1 MLVQLLSYIDT
12 FFWFFAIAGTLLF
25 LLRFLLMFVGFG
37 ETEGFGHDHHADA
50 DFKMLSIHSMTGFFM
65 IFGWTGLAALH
76 QFHLPVEWA
85 SLVAFG
91 CGLFCLFVLRQLFRG
106 AHKLVSRGRCLN
118 FDDAVGKCGHVYQ
131 RIPAKGTG
139 KIIVTY
145 GGFQHEMEAI
155 SANAQ
160 EIPSFT
166 QIEVVRI
173 LDGQKAVVIQK

>member
-1 MLVQLLSYIDT
+1 MLIQLLSYIDT
-12 FFWFFAIAGTLLF
+12 FFWFCAIAGTLLF
-25 LLRFLLMFVGFG
+25 LLRFLMMFVGFG
-37 ETEGFGHDHHADA
+37 EGFGDDHHADA

-65 IFGWTGLAALH
+65 MFGWSGLAALH
-76 QFHLPVEWA
+76 QFHLPIQWA

-91 CGLFCLFVLRQLFRG
+91 CGLFCIFVLHQLFRV
-106 AHKLVSRGRCLN
+106 ARRLVSQGRSLN
-118 FDDAVGKCGHVYQ
+118 YDDAVGKCGHVYQ

-155 SANAQ
+155 SATAQ

>member
-1 MLVQLLSYIDT
+1 MLNQLLSYIDT
-12 FFWFFAIAGTLLF
+12 FFWFFALAGTFLF

-37 ETEGFGHDHHADA
+37 ESFEHDQHADA

-65 IFGWTGLAALH
+65 MFGWTGLAALH
-76 QFHLPVEWA
+76 QFHLPIQWA

-91 CGLFCLFVLRQLFRG
+91 CGLFCIVVLRQLFRS
-106 AHKLVSRGRCLN
+106 AHRLVSHGRDLN
-118 FDDAVGKCGHVYQ
+118 FNDAVGKCGHVYQ

-155 SANAQ
+155 SAHAQ

-173 LDGQKAVVIQK
+173 LDGRKAVVIQK